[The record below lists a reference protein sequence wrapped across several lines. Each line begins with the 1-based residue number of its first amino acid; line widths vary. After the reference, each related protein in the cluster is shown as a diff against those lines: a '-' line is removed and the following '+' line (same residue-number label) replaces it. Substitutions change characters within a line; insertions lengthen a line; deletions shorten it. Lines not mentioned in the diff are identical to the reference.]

1 MNQTNK
7 SKEKIRLLICDDQS
21 IVCEGL
27 SVILSSTPNIEIVG
41 VCYNGEECLEMVEK
55 HLPDIVLM
63 DLKMP
68 VMNGIQATKAISEKF
83 PHTRVL
89 VLTTFD
95 SDEWVIDAIRSG
107 ASGYLLKDTPREDL
121 VKAIVGTARGLSH
134 VDPNVAGKILNRF
147 AKTSEPI
154 SSPTNQINN
163 LLSERELEI
172 LHLLAQGLSNG
183 EIAKV
188 LYLTDGTVRNY
199 ISNIFTKIGVTDR
212 TQAALFAYRSGLG

>member
-7 SKEKIRLLICDDQS
+7 SKENIRLLICDDQS

-68 VMNGIQATKAISEKF
+68 VMNGIQATKAISGKF

-172 LHLLAQGLSNG
+172 LHLLAQGLSNA